1 MTRIK
6 EDVLEFYVSI
16 LAEFVQTVGVCGI
29 KAASEMIKVIPSGS
43 DCISVELLSD
53 NQINCVLYGVT
64 VIIEGIISDYIGL
77 RATIG
82 TNTVCLDADDTY
94 EIEWLLRTY
103 NVYPSDA
110 TMCTYEFIEHW
121 NDYLHTQTFVDPY
134 ADSLAVSID
143 MMCKV

>member
-1 MTRIK
+1 MTKIN
-6 EDVLEFYVSI
+6 ETVLDFYTGI
-16 LAEFVQTVGVCGI
+16 LAEFIQTVGVCGI
-29 KAASEMIKVIPSGS
+29 DVASEMIKVIPGGS
-43 DCISVELLSD
+43 DCISVELISD
-53 NQINCVLYGVT
+53 NQISCVLYGVT
-64 VIIEGIISDYIGL
+64 AIIEGIISDRMGL

-134 ADSLAVSID
+134 ADSLVTSID

>member
-16 LAEFVQTVGVCGI
+16 LAEFVQTVGVCDI
-29 KAASEMIKVIPSGS
+29 KAASEMIKVIPGGS
-43 DCISVELLSD
+43 DYISVELISD

-64 VIIEGIISDYIGL
+64 VIIEGIISDCMGL

-103 NVYPSDA
+103 NVYPSDI